1 MDWSRIAAAL
11 IARPELWPTAFRQV
25 QRLAAP
31 GWWKRP
37 PFLPVPADGY
47 LRFRLATQYGDAQR
61 RPEPS
66 DVINYL
72 AWCRRWDR
80 LGRDG

>member
-1 MDWSRIAAAL
+1 MDLLRVGAAL
-11 IARPELWPTAFRQV
+11 AARPELWTTAYRQV
-25 QRLAAP
+25 RRLAAP
-31 GWWKRP
+31 GWWRRP
-37 PFLPVPADGY
+37 PFLPLPSPEY
-47 LRFRLATQYGDAQR
+47 LRFRMATQYGDAGH
-61 RPEPS
+61 RPEPA